1 MTAYATVTDL
11 IERYDVRLIAEL
23 ASDDDVALSRA
34 DLESDSKVL
43 GALLSSSGDIDVR
56 LRAGK
61 RYTPAKLLSLDANSA
76 AHLKDVVCTL
86 AMARLFRR
94 RVDKANCEL
103 AELIRKEAAEY
114 LKQLAEGINVFGI
127 LDDDTNIDAGIPSLQ
142 GPTSAQINDRNFLA
156 ARMSMR
162 HLPAVSERNP
172 LTRG

>member
-61 RYTPAKLLSLDANSA
+61 R
-76 AHLKDVVCTL
+76 
-86 AMARLFRR
+86 
-94 RVDKANCEL
+94 
-103 AELIRKEAAEY
+103 
-114 LKQLAEGINVFGI
+114 
-127 LDDDTNIDAGIPSLQ
+127 
-142 GPTSAQINDRNFLA
+142 
-156 ARMSMR
+156 
-162 HLPAVSERNP
+162 
-172 LTRG
+172 